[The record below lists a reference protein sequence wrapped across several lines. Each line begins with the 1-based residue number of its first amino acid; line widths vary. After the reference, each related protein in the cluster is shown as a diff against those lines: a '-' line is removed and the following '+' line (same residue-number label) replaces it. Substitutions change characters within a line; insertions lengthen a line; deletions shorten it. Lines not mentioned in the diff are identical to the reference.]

1 MSGETTSKITKEVSN
16 GFHNPIIIVVKVY
29 KEQKLNKSILETIL
43 SSPLPEVSIEYA
55 DLRTEQN
62 FSDHTENYSNN
73 VEFDKTSKETNT
85 QKHVELKSECTKDD
99 FENRKHCFCNISD
112 YLTTLERKIESSEDI
127 KSKVNYCNSFFKVKK
142 LVLKKTS
149 SSRTYRSLI
158 ALDHTKPIGNLEFEG
173 IEGIFEHNFDL
184 PHKGRNF
191 YNLPSETIKIPCTN
205 DSTHSTDLDKEMAY
219 TWTFLPLSAATSQTL
234 PDKSKDITLHGLSLS
249 KAGNYTCTIMK
260 KESIEGKVWH
270 KLEII
275 TFPIYEI
282 KLNIFYRINDS
293 CSLQTGDDLKTYLPK
308 VISPIL
314 CANKREICHL
324 DMERPRCLTR
334 EDDNYY
340 NVSIQVKTS
349 ADVVFLIESNCDIN
363 CKLAFYENI
372 VSMIYRNA
380 ENVEHISVRSEINNL
395 VQTIFT
401 PHLEGNNKSAV
412 TTKSP
417 QVASICPAGFGLERS
432 KQRVCVICPKNTF
445 SRENQSFCRVCP
457 SGQYQPNV
465 GSEFCIPCNSP
476 VDDTMCLRML
486 YTSTAIFKIYV
497 AAAFGIVTIL
507 IIVIIIWT
515 SGMKDNPEE
524 KGDYFE
530 DSLIR
535 RPTNKPGNRGANAR
549 VPPQIPPPDF

>member
-1 MSGETTSKITKEVSN
+1 M
-16 GFHNPIIIVVKVY
+16 VKVY
-29 KEQKLNKSILETIL
+29 KEQKLNKSILENIL
-43 SSPLPEVSIEYA
+43 SSPLPEVNIEYA
-55 DLRTEQN
+55 DLRTESNEQT
-62 FSDHTENYSNN
+62 SDHTEKNDEKSS
-73 VEFDKTSKETNT
+73 EFHKTSNEMNT
-85 QKHVELKSECTKDD
+85 QKYVELKNECTKDD

-112 YLTTLERKIESSEDI
+112 YLITLERKVESREPI
-127 KSKVNYCNSFFKVKK
+127 KSKVNYCNTFFKVKR
-142 LVLKKTS
+142 LVLKKGTS
-149 SSRTYRSLI
+149 PRTYRSLI
-158 ALDHTKPIGNLEFEG
+158 SLDHTKPVRNLEFEG
-173 IEGIFEHNFDL
+173 IDGIFEHNFDL
-184 PHKGRNF
+184 PYKGRNL

-205 DSTHSTDLDKEMAY
+205 YSTNSSDFDKELAY
-219 TWTFLPLSAATSQTL
+219 AWTFHSLSAATSQTL
-234 PDKSKDITLHGLSLS
+234 PDKSKDITLHGLSLN

-260 KESIEGKVWH
+260 KESIESKVWH

-308 VISPIL
+308 VMSPIL

-324 DMERPRCLTR
+324 DIERPRCLTR

-349 ADVVFLIESNCDIN
+349 ADVVFLIEPNCDIN

-380 ENVEHISVRSEINNL
+380 EIVEHVSVRSEINSL
-395 VQTIFT
+395 VQTAFI

-412 TTKSP
+412 MTKSP
-417 QVASICPAGFGLERS
+417 QVASICSAGFGLERS

-445 SRENQSFCRVCP
+445 SSENQSFCRVCP

-465 GSEFCIPCNSP
+465 GSEFCISCNSP

-497 AAAFGIVTIL
+497 AAAFGIATIL

-515 SGMKDNPEE
+515 SGMKDNPEG
-524 KGDYFE
+524 KDDYFE